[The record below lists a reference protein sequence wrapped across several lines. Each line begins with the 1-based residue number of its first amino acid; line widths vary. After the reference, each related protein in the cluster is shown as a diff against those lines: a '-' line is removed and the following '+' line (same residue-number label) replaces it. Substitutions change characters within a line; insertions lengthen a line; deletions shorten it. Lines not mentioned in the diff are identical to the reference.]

1 MTSCESCFE
10 RGLPKTKMM
19 KIAILA
25 LVGFCL
31 GALVGAIIGVG
42 LGLTWVTV
50 FKTSDFEGYSGML
63 VFFTFMPIGAIV
75 GGIVGAVLLARAVK
89 R

>member
-1 MTSCESCFE
+1 
-10 RGLPKTKMM
+10 M

-25 LVGFCL
+25 VVGFCF
-31 GALVGAIIGVG
+31 GALVGAAVGVGVG
-42 LGLTWVTV
+42 LAWTTI

-63 VFFTFMPIGAIV
+63 VFFSFMPVGALF
-75 GGIVGAVLLARAVK
+75 GGIAGGVLFGRAGQD